1 MSLSKIL
8 VVSRDV
14 SLLRTRG
21 MVIESAG
28 YKALRAGDFGA
39 AQRIVMDQRPALVV
53 VCHTFTADE
62 QDAFARSLPQ
72 HYRRICILLL
82 RNPHVD
88 PHKLVEQCRAALSCE
103 PESLPVRNMCD

>member
-21 MVIESAG
+21 MVIESIG
-28 YKALRAGDFGA
+28 YKALQAGDLGA
-39 AQRIVMDQRPALVV
+39 ALRIVIDQLPGMVV
-53 VCHTFTADE
+53 VCHTFTFDE
-62 QDAFARSLPQ
+62 QDAFARSLHQ
-72 HYRRICILLL
+72 HHSRICILLL

-88 PHKLVEQCRAALSCE
+88 PHKLVEQCRAVLDCE
-103 PESLPVRNMCD
+103 HGSPLVREMRD